1 MNIASKRAT
10 QRQIFN
16 GRFQLTSSNT
26 KKHQRLKVKRVRK
39 GWERELRNQKAFL
52 KNYTETFPGIRHLLG
67 VAE

>member
-1 MNIASKRAT
+1 MNIASKRAI

-26 KKHQRLKVKRVRK
+26 KKHKRLKVKRVRK

-52 KNYTETFPGIRHLLG
+52 KELR
-67 VAE
+67 

>member
-1 MNIASKRAT
+1 MNIASRRAT

-16 GRFQLTSSNT
+16 GRFQLTSSNA
-26 KKHQRLKVKRVRK
+26 KKHKRLKVKRVRK

-52 KNYTETFPGIRHLLG
+52 KTYAETFPGIRHLLG